1 MGKEPEPENKAQQQT
16 PHSPGWHE
24 PGASRPVA
32 VDGWYKPDNG
42 VEEDTLENGEDT
54 LFITDLPGTVPEQ
67 SGGWYTPVDA
77 QLNALLANA
86 GDTIN
91 EVFEQPRKAA
101 VPPAA
106 ADKRVD
112 EMPVEAVA
120 MEAESTAADE
130 LVDEMPVEDTQVQ
143 EVSDTRVISEL
154 PQTLQTPQAQD
165 VSGAKSPI
173 MSTEEPKVP
182 AEGTPVPESTPAQ
195 PGRGLSPAEAAF
207 LAEQRAKEAQAGQ
220 EEASPVSATQPLTIE
235 ESPVPAS
242 PVQPGQTQPVVTGST
257 AAQPPVVPVQATS
270 DVRANVPAPAPA
282 PRPNPYKE
290 VERKVNIL
298 RQRYK
303 AGYLTRDELQNEL
316 RGLMILDDA
325 GRWWMIGLDSNRWYS
340 YDGREWKVGV
350 PLGYDAP
357 DIVAPV
363 QNAVPTETGV
373 QQVVAEAVIPDEEGV
388 IKPIRIELDED
399 GLPLPARVPQTDP
412 GATLVSPGS
421 PFLEPVRRSEAPT
434 QTHSQQV
441 TPGSEMIAR
450 PDQEQMT
457 QPARPESP
465 IDAGQTM
472 RSPGMPDTVAP
483 PGIPVPQRT
492 RPGEEATIP
501 SMSPS
506 DSGAA
511 VAAPVEKPKY
521 KLGEY
526 PQPDYSAAL
535 GFSHNRR
542 TYIKW
547 GMRVGVFGVIF
558 GMALTLCVLL
568 GMVGYYFYVV
578 SEYRDIVS
586 NLDERASKFETS
598 EIYDANGKL
607 LAKFDD
613 PNQGTRESVPLDQI
627 SPWLIDATI
636 ATENETFYTD
646 PGFSVF
652 AIVRAAYQNLQSGS
666 TVSGASTITQQLAR
680 ALVLEKDFAQQIS
693 AERKINEII
702 VASEIKRQYSKN
714 QILEIYLNEIFYAN
728 RAYGIEAA
736 SQVYFGKSA
745 AELNPAEAAFLA
757 GLPQSPAMYDP
768 VLNREAA
775 MLRMNDV
782 LFLMAE
788 ANGTGCVTIQHE
800 DKTAWGVPN
809 GGALCIIAQT
819 AADGSTIYYYQTP
832 GMEAPEEMTLMIAQV
847 QTAQFSAPTLNVTH
861 PHFVNY
867 VWQQLEA
874 EYGAQAI
881 YTAGY
886 RVYTTLDETIQAA
899 AETQVT
905 DTLNDI
911 NTRLGANANNASV
924 VVMRPADG
932 AVLAMVGSAD
942 YNNEDID
949 GQVNV
954 AFTAQQPGSSIKPI
968 VYLAAFEPTGDKY
981 LTPASVL
988 WDVYSNFNGYIPT
1001 NFDFRYRGPVSVRY
1015 ALGNSLNV
1023 PAVKALNYIG
1033 VEDFTDMASRAHLQF
1048 PLGDPLERQ
1057 AGLPTALGA
1066 VEVRLFDMVGA
1077 YSMLANN
1084 GRYVD
1089 PYAILYIQDKNG
1101 NVIYQADNNP
1111 EGEKVV
1117 EPEYAYLVTSILSDP
1132 DARADEF
1139 GYGWP
1144 IQLSGNRPA
1153 AVKTGTSNDARDVW
1167 TIGYTPQVVVGVWVG
1182 NTDDSP
1188 MSSALS
1194 GYYGAA
1200 PLWYGVMEAAL
1211 AGKEM
1216 QQFTV
1221 PPNLVQYEVCDYTGA
1236 QASEACA
1243 GHTHTDIFAAGALPP
1258 TADQSIFRTAQVD
1271 SYTGKL
1277 VNEYCQDSVEN
1288 RTFILTDDVTVVDWV
1303 NNTAEGQAWAQG
1315 VGITPPIGPM
1325 PTEAC
1330 SPNDPRP
1337 SVIVNYPPDGSPVSG
1352 VITLLGMVNMPD
1364 LDRYELRYGEGTNPT
1379 AFSAPLWYDTTPH
1392 FTANEP
1398 LGQFDTRAFP
1408 NGEYTLRLTAIDKQG
1423 RSVSRDVHVTIQNV
1437 AQQPT
1442 PAPTLTPGAGAPV
1455 ESTPIAG

>member
-1 MGKEPEPENKAQQQT
+1 M
-16 PHSPGWHE
+16 
-24 PGASRPVA
+24 R
-32 VDGWYKPDNG
+32 
-42 VEEDTLENGEDT
+42 
-54 LFITDLPGTVPEQ
+54 
-67 SGGWYTPVDA
+67 
-77 QLNALLANA
+77 
-86 GDTIN
+86 
-91 EVFEQPRKAA
+91 RC
-101 VPPAA
+101 
-106 ADKRVD
+106 
-112 EMPVEAVA
+112 
-120 MEAESTAADE
+120 
-130 LVDEMPVEDTQVQ
+130 
-143 EVSDTRVISEL
+143 
-154 PQTLQTPQAQD
+154 
-165 VSGAKSPI
+165 
-173 MSTEEPKVP
+173 
-182 AEGTPVPESTPAQ
+182 
-195 PGRGLSPAEAAF
+195 
-207 LAEQRAKEAQAGQ
+207 
-220 EEASPVSATQPLTIE
+220 
-235 ESPVPAS
+235 
-242 PVQPGQTQPVVTGST
+242 
-257 AAQPPVVPVQATS
+257 
-270 DVRANVPAPAPA
+270 
-282 PRPNPYKE
+282 
-290 VERKVNIL
+290 
-298 RQRYK
+298 
-303 AGYLTRDELQNEL
+303 
-316 RGLMILDDA
+316 
-325 GRWWMIGLDSNRWYS
+325 RWYS

-350 PLGYDAP
+350 PMGYDAP
-357 DIVAPV
+357 DIAAPV
-363 QNAVPTETGV
+363 QNAVPTETGM
-373 QQVVAEAVIPDEEGV
+373 QQVVADAIVPDDEGV

-457 QPARPESP
+457 QPARPEAV
-465 IDAGQTM
+465 AGQTM
-472 RSPGMPDTVAP
+472 RSPVTPDTMAS

-492 RPGEEATIP
+492 QPGEEATIP

-511 VAAPVEKPKY
+511 VAAPIPAEKAKY

-757 GLPQSPAMYDP
+757 GLPQSPATYDP

-800 DKTAWGVPN
+800 DKTPWGVPN
-809 GGALCIIAQT
+809 GGGLCIIAQT
-819 AADGSTIYYYQTP
+819 AADGSIIYYYQTP

-899 AETQVT
+899 AEKQVT

-911 NTRLGANANNASV
+911 NTRLAANANNASV

-981 LTPASVL
+981 MTPGSAL

-1001 NFDFRYRGPVSVRY
+1001 NFDLRYRGPVSVRY

-1023 PAVKALNYIG
+1023 PAVKTLNYIG
-1033 VEDFTDMASRAHLQF
+1033 VEDFTDMAYRAHLQF
-1048 PLGDPLERQ
+1048 P
-1057 AGLPTALGA
+1057 
-1066 VEVRLFDMVGA
+1066 
-1077 YSMLANN
+1077 
-1084 GRYVD
+1084 
-1089 PYAILYIQDKNG
+1089 
-1101 NVIYQADNNP
+1101 
-1111 EGEKVV
+1111 
-1117 EPEYAYLVTSILSDP
+1117 
-1132 DARADEF
+1132 
-1139 GYGWP
+1139 
-1144 IQLSGNRPA
+1144 
-1153 AVKTGTSNDARDVW
+1153 
-1167 TIGYTPQVVVGVWVG
+1167 
-1182 NTDDSP
+1182 
-1188 MSSALS
+1188 
-1194 GYYGAA
+1194 
-1200 PLWYGVMEAAL
+1200 
-1211 AGKEM
+1211 
-1216 QQFTV
+1216 
-1221 PPNLVQYEVCDYTGA
+1221 
-1236 QASEACA
+1236 
-1243 GHTHTDIFAAGALPP
+1243 
-1258 TADQSIFRTAQVD
+1258 
-1271 SYTGKL
+1271 
-1277 VNEYCQDSVEN
+1277 
-1288 RTFILTDDVTVVDWV
+1288 
-1303 NNTAEGQAWAQG
+1303 
-1315 VGITPPIGPM
+1315 
-1325 PTEAC
+1325 
-1330 SPNDPRP
+1330 
-1337 SVIVNYPPDGSPVSG
+1337 
-1352 VITLLGMVNMPD
+1352 
-1364 LDRYELRYGEGTNPT
+1364 
-1379 AFSAPLWYDTTPH
+1379 
-1392 FTANEP
+1392 
-1398 LGQFDTRAFP
+1398 
-1408 NGEYTLRLTAIDKQG
+1408 
-1423 RSVSRDVHVTIQNV
+1423 
-1437 AQQPT
+1437 
-1442 PAPTLTPGAGAPV
+1442 
-1455 ESTPIAG
+1455 